1 MDRDM
6 EDKQNYLRTE
16 ILEKNYDADEFVQ
29 YLVEKKGEDATDLDV
44 WNFEELKKVILII
57 IEQKI

>member
-1 MDRDM
+1 M